1 MTGYRR
7 AWVRLM
13 VLVLFVAAA
22 VVAAL
27 LFPVPTVEDV
37 QQYFTGTLWAPAV
50 FIFGYAA
57 LTLSPAPKNVLTIGA
72 GMVFGFVGGV
82 GLVVA
87 AALLGASAAFW
98 LGRWLGREAVENYA
112 GARVGKLDEVLG
124 RRGFV
129 AVVGVRLVPVLPFTA
144 INYLA
149 GATSVGWWRYL
160 LGTALGILPGTV
172 SYVTLGAF
180 GLRFGWQVQ
189 AALAVLGLLTLA
201 GLVVAVRKRSK
212 GGGTC
217 LTLH

>member
-1 MTGYRR
+1 MTGHRR

-22 VVAAL
+22 AVAAL
-27 LFPVPTVEDV
+27 LFPVPTVEEV
-37 QQYFTGTLWAPAV
+37 RWYFTGTSWGPAV
-50 FIFGYAA
+50 FILGYAA
-57 LTLSPAPKNVLTIGA
+57 LTLTPVPKSVLTIGA
-72 GMVFGFVGGV
+72 GVVFGFVGGV

-98 LGRWLGREAVENYA
+98 LGRWLGREAVENYT
-112 GARVGKLDEVLG
+112 GARAGKLDEVLG

-149 GATSVGWWRYL
+149 GATSVGWWHYL

-201 GLVVAVRKRSK
+201 GLVVAVRKRRK
-212 GGGTC
+212 GAERV
-217 LTLH
+217 